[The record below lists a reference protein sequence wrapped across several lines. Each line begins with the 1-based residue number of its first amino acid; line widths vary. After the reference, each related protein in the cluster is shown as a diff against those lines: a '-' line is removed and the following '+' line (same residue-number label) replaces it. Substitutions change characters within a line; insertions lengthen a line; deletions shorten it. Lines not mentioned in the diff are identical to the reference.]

1 MVGSPRASL
10 PRILTTSTPE
20 TGRTDTVFVSAGVIR
35 CGQRLFF
42 QRGCKKVVDPLF
54 RVGRGLRIVPFPI
67 DRVLESVSG
76 IGVNLEIDGI
86 PVSFYLL
93 LEFADGLG
101 RDSLVLAA
109 KITQHLCFDGF
120 NLSLRVRQLA

>member
-20 TGRTDTVFVSAGVIR
+20 TGRTDTVFISAGVIR
-35 CGQRLFF
+35 FEPRLFF

-76 IGVNLEIDGI
+76 IGVNLEIYR
-86 PVSFYLL
+86 VSVDFHLL
-93 LEFADGLG
+93 FELMDGLG
-101 RDSLVLAA
+101 RDALILAA
-109 KITQHLCFDGF
+109 EITQHLCFDGF
-120 NLSLRVRQLA
+120 SIGIRVR